1 MSAYW
6 VGLIE
11 IDDRERYDEYAEAF
25 DAEDFAACGGE
36 IVILSDDPDVLEGDW
51 PAGRLVVLRFP
62 SREDLDR
69 WYEGESYR
77 RVREIRWDATRSRA
91 AVHAGFAPPSP

>member
-1 MSAYW
+1 MPAYW

-11 IDDRERYDEYAEAF
+11 IEDRDRYDEYAAAF

-36 IVILSDDPDVLEGDW
+36 IVILSDDADVLEGDW
-51 PAGRLVVLRFP
+51 PAGRLVMLRFP
-62 SREDLDR
+62 TREDLDR

-77 RVREIRWDATRSRA
+77 RVREIRWAATRSHA
-91 AVHAGFAPPSP
+91 SVHPGFEPAS